1 MKKLTKFGLMQF
13 LQPSEEYISILVV
26 ESIEYLPQLRRAF
39 PNAQLYAVT
48 INSEAPD
55 DPEWKDLAVSWTIL
69 DYTEEPLPFPQETFD
84 YILSEHLLECA
95 GNPQDIAAGFSR
107 FIKQTGALLTSFEN
121 IRWWKIINDL
131 KDGHCY
137 ALAHRLFARADFRT
151 LLYASFYK
159 DVAFI
164 PEKNPG
170 PDSFLD
176 SLERAGFEDRD
187 DMNTENWLVM
197 AHRSMQEVASLK
209 AHYTPE
215 TRRRL
220 VTLLRRIEYGIDLKE
235 NRAELKRLCDDEHID
250 EDYVKS
256 FVEQTIVYKDA
267 FDKNLRGLS

>member
-13 LQPSEEYISILVV
+13 LKPSEEDISILVV

-39 PNAQLYAVT
+39 PHAQLYAVT
-48 INSEAPD
+48 VNSEAPGEA
-55 DPEWKDLAVSWTIL
+55 EWKDIDVSWTVL
-69 DYTEEPLPFPQETFD
+69 DYTETPLPFPAEKFD

-121 IRWWKIINDL
+121 IRWWKILDNL
-131 KDGHCY
+131 RDGHFY
-137 ALAHRLFARADFRT
+137 ALAHRLFAREDFGT

-159 DVAFI
+159 EVSFL

-170 PDSFLD
+170 PDGLLNEF
-176 SLERAGFEDRD
+176 EQAGFSDRE

-197 AHRSMQEVASLK
+197 ARRSMSEIAALK
-209 AHYTPE
+209 AHYTPAI
-215 TRRRL
+215 RRKL

-235 NRAELKRLCDDEHID
+235 NRAELKKLCGDEHID
-250 EDYVKS
+250 EVYLKS
-256 FVEQTIVYKDA
+256 FVEQTIVWKEI
-267 FDKNLRGLS
+267 FWENLRDF